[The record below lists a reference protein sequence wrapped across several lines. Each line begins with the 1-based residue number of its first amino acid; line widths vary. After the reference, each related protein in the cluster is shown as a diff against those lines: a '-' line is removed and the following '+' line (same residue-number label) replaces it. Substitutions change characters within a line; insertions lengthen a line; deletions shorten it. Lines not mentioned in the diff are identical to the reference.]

1 MRMAK
6 KKITLEILAAR
17 MQKGFAAVNGR
28 ITKGF
33 ASADKKFEA
42 LAGLVEKG
50 FAAVAEDISKLAT
63 KEDLA
68 AVEKRLDDRI
78 DGAIVKIDGVQ
89 NTLDAQTLVRADQQ
103 LPERVSAI
111 EKHLGMSK
119 NIAA

>member
-1 MRMAK
+1 MTK

-17 MQKGFAAVNGR
+17 MQEGFAAVNGR

-33 ASADKKFEA
+33 ASADRKFQA
-42 LAGLVEKG
+42 LAGD
-50 FAAVAEDISKLAT
+50 VATIKDDMAT

-68 AVEKRLDDRI
+68 AAEKRLDDRV